1 MRFPMLRLLMSPAF
15 VLLPWLGQPLTSAA
29 QGVSFESL
37 RGRTIT
43 AQWAYETRARRD
55 GREFDNPVKFDMTIN
70 VGGDGNASGT
80 VTRHV
85 VGPRGPQSET
95 RTFSATIGKPGQ
107 TREGHRL
114 MLLSGNTL
122 TVLQTFEVGGAK
134 TTITL
139 GGGGSCTVRS
149 PPLKE
154 TGSSVVV
161 RRNAVVGG
169 QIEILSSRQ
178 VSSSCRVS

>member
-1 MRFPMLRLLMSPAF
+1 MGFPRRRRLVLSLL
-15 VLLPWLGQPLTSAA
+15 VLLPWLGPSSPAFA
-29 QGVSFESL
+29 QGVSAESL
-37 RGRTIT
+37 RGRTIA
-43 AQWAYETRARRD
+43 AQWAYETRARRE
-55 GREFDNPVKFDMTIN
+55 GREFDNPVKFELTLNI
-70 VGGDGNASGT
+70 GGDGSANGT

-95 RTFSATIGKPGQ
+95 RTFSAVIGKPGQ

-122 TVLQTFEVGGAK
+122 TMLQTFEVGGAK

-149 PPLKE
+149 PAMKE
-154 TGSSVVV
+154 TGSNVVV

-178 VSSSCRVS
+178 VSSSCRIN

>member
-1 MRFPMLRLLMSPAF
+1 MNTSMARRVSPFILALALWPAPLSPA
-15 VLLPWLGQPLTSAA
+15 AA
-29 QGVSFESL
+29 QGVSVESL

-43 AQWAYETRARRD
+43 ASVSWETKARRN
-55 GREFDNPVKFDMTIN
+55 GREFDNPVKNDFTI
-70 VGGDGNASGT
+70 VIGSDGKVTGT

-85 VGPRGPQSET
+85 VGPSGPTTQT
-95 RTFSATIGKPGQ
+95 RSFSAVLGRPRDAVG
-107 TREGHRL
+107 GSAL

-122 TVLQTFEVGGAK
+122 TMLRTFEVGGGK

-139 GGGGSCTVRS
+139 GGGGSCTIRS
-149 PPLKE
+149 PAMRE
-154 TGSSVVV
+154 TGSGVLL
-161 RRNAVVGG
+161 RRDAVVGG

>member
-1 MRFPMLRLLMSPAF
+1 MNI
-15 VLLPWLGQPLTSAA
+15 SAA
-29 QGVSFESL
+29 RRFSLFIFAMALWPALPSPVAAQAVSVESL

-43 AQWAYETRARRD
+43 AQWAYETRARRE
-55 GREFDNPVKFDMTIN
+55 GKEFDNPVKFDLTMNI
-70 VGGDGNASGT
+70 GGDGKVSAT

-95 RTFSATIGKPGQ
+95 RSFSAVIGKPGQ

-134 TTITL
+134 TTIVL
-139 GGGGSCTVRS
+139 GRGGSCTVRS
-149 PPLKE
+149 PAMKE
-154 TGSSVVV
+154 TGSNVVV

-178 VSSSCRVS
+178 VSSSCQVR